1 MKAIGAA
8 LKKELI
14 RVQGREDKETVVS
27 VSNVSKKFCKKLR
40 RSMSYGVAD
49 LARNLVG
56 LRPDTTTLRR
66 DEFWALQ
73 DINFELKKGEVLGL
87 IGVNG
92 SGKTTLLR
100 LLTGIF
106 PPDTGEI
113 MIAGRVGALIALG
126 TGFHPYFTGRENVYL
141 NGAILGLERDEL
153 DAQFDAIVEFSEL
166 GDFIDAPVATYSSG
180 MRVRLGFAVA
190 MAMKPDLLLIDEVL
204 AVGDLGFKVKCLN
217 KINELMENAAV
228 IFVSHS
234 MQYVYRIS
242 TQVMVLNRGMIAHH
256 GSDVQQGID
265 YYHSQFNLVEKRVSG
280 TGKVTV
286 SDFHLYH
293 GGLEATGD
301 TLLELNCGDDLEI
314 EMRLNILS
322 AVREPVIR
330 LFIYN
335 QAMQPVADCWS
346 EQNGWRVGSQAS
358 ERRIRVRLKN
368 LRFHSGVYSA
378 GIVVLDLPDH
388 EILYRSDYLAFF
400 QVKNIAVSWAPVLL
414 TGEWEHMDGDP

>member
-1 MKAIGAA
+1 MSAIGVD
-8 LKKELI
+8 LLQEPVRLS
-14 RVQGREDKETVVS
+14 GYEMKETAVS
-27 VSNVSKKFCKKLR
+27 VRNVSKKFCKKLR
-40 RSMSYGVAD
+40 RSMSYGISD
-49 LARNLVG
+49 LAKNLVG
-56 LRPDTTTLRR
+56 LLPDSARLRR

-73 DINFELKKGEVLGL
+73 NVTFELKKGDVLGL

-113 MIAGRVGALIALG
+113 MIRGRVGALIALG

-141 NGAILGLERDEL
+141 NGAILGLDRDEL
-153 DAQFDAIVEFSEL
+153 DEQFDAIIEFSEI

-234 MQYVYRIS
+234 MQYVYRIC
-242 TQVMVLNRGMIAHH
+242 TQVMVLNKGTIVHY
-256 GSDVQQGID
+256 GSDVQEGID

-280 TGKVTV
+280 TGKVSLTDV
-286 SDFHLYH
+286 HLYH
-293 GGLEATGD
+293 GDLKAD
-301 TLLELNCGDDLEI
+301 RDKMLLINCGDDLVI
-314 EMRLNILS
+314 EMTLHIQA
-322 AVREPVIR
+322 AVRDPVIR
-330 LFIYN
+330 VFIYN

-346 EQNGWRVGSQAS
+346 EQNGWRVGTHTS
-358 ERRIRVRLKN
+358 ERMIRLTLKT
-368 LRFHSGVYSA
+368 LQFHSGVYSV

-400 QVKNIAVSWAPVLL
+400 QVKNSAVSWAPVMLS
-414 TGEWEHMDGDP
+414 GEWEHLNGD